1 MSTPSRR
8 IAIVRQASVRELA
21 GNAEVDDATL
31 VWRACDGD
39 RGAEEALYH
48 RHVDYVAGM
57 VIRLLGN
64 REDAKDLVQDTFAI
78 GFDQL
83 SKLRQPE
90 TVRAWLAQIGVSQ
103 VRRKL
108 RRVRLLAKLGF
119 HPSGSPI
126 DLESL
131 ASQSTTAEAR
141 AELAAVGRVLAGA
154 RTDERLAWM
163 LRHVEGEPLEEVARL
178 CRCSLATAKRRITAV
193 AERLRD
199 HFDDWEDEP

>member
-1 MSTPSRR
+1 
-8 IAIVRQASVRELA
+8 
-21 GNAEVDDATL
+21 
-31 VWRACDGD
+31 
-39 RGAEEALYH
+39 
-48 RHVDYVAGM
+48 M

-119 HPSGSPI
+119 HPSGSQI

-199 HFDDWEDEP
+199 HLDDWEDEP